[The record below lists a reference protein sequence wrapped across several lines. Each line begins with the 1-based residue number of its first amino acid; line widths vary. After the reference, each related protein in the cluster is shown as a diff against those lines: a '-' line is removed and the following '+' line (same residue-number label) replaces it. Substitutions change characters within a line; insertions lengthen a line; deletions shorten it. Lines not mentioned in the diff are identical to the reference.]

1 MAIVSWKFNNY
12 FKADATKCYEEM
24 QELEEVTPEN
34 VLEYA
39 SDESSELHKCFEW
52 NDSIAAN
59 KYRLQQAR
67 SVIQYLVVTDEKKER
82 EPVRVFQITSQPN
95 VYQTTRFFLE
105 QPDEYE
111 ALLKRAKE
119 ELAAFKKRYRSLTEL
134 EAVFEAIDLL

>member
-119 ELAAFKKRYRSLTEL
+119 ELAAFKKRYKSLTEL
-134 EAVFEAIDLL
+134 ETVFEAIDML